1 MKRISATELVS
12 IVKCEKQ
19 SILNKERKFENDA
32 YTEARRIEG
41 IKAHAAF
48 EKQNIQDK
56 RCYIATAIYGQ
67 SAYETK
73 VLRIW
78 RDNYLQHTQTGKIII
93 KIYYKM
99 SPLLLR
105 NLSPK
110 FIPFTKYVLNKLI
123 KRIDK

>member
-19 SILNKERKFENDA
+19 SLLNKERKFENDA
-32 YTEARRIEG
+32 YTEQRRIEG
-41 IKAHAAF
+41 IKAHAKF

-73 VLRIW
+73 VLRLW
-78 RDNYLQHTQTGKIII
+78 RDTYLQHKYTGRIII
-93 KIYYKM
+93 KIYYKV
-99 SPLLLR
+99 SPFLLR
-105 NLSPK
+105 NLSAN
-110 FIPFTKYVLNKLI
+110 FIPLTKYILNKFI

>member
-19 SILNKERKFENDA
+19 SLLNKERKFENDA
-32 YTEARRIEG
+32 YTEERRIEG
-41 IKAHAAF
+41 IKAHAKF

-73 VLRIW
+73 ILRLW
-78 RDNYLQHTQTGKIII
+78 RDNYLQNKYIGRIII
-93 KIYYKM
+93 KIYYKA
-99 SPLLLR
+99 SPFLLR
-105 NLSPK
+105 NLSPN
-110 FIPFTKYVLNKLI
+110 FIPLTKYVLNKFI
-123 KRIDK
+123 ERIEK

>member
-19 SILNKERKFENDA
+19 SLLNKERKFENDA
-32 YTEARRIEG
+32 YTEERRIEG
-41 IKAHAAF
+41 IKAHAKF

-73 VLRIW
+73 ILRLW
-78 RDNYLQHTQTGKIII
+78 RDNYLQHKYTGRIII
-93 KIYYKM
+93 KMYYKI
-99 SPLLLR
+99 SPFLLR
-105 NLSPK
+105 NLSPN
-110 FIPFTKYVLNKLI
+110 FIPLTKYVLNKFI
-123 KRIDK
+123 ERIEK